1 MERVGGLS
9 PKEKRMGEETCT
21 QFLLRTGLGRKG
33 LTVQVHLRRKG
44 ERMQIR
50 LGNMGQEHYLWEF
63 CYKE

>member
-33 LTVQVHLRRKG
+33 LTVQVLLRRKG

-50 LGNMGQEHYLWEF
+50 LGNMG
-63 CYKE
+63 